1 LVARRV
7 NFPAE
12 RKRQIVIEIRQA
24 DIEDAVRLSS
34 LLMANSSEGGGPLYG
49 DWSIGVVTK
58 WITSGAVIAIAIDD
72 SKLIGVLFTFE
83 KAQASAA
90 PVVAMLRAWPGTA
103 DAYVYGPICIDES
116 ARGQGVLERLF
127 AYVVGRL
134 PGREAILFIK
144 ANNTRSLQAHAKLG
158 MRQVAN
164 FELGGEVFI
173 VLSSENAGR
182 S

>member
-1 LVARRV
+1 M
-7 NFPAE
+7 
-12 RKRQIVIEIRQA
+12 IEIQIRQA

-58 WITSGAVIAIAIDD
+58 WITSGALIAIAIDD
-72 SKLIGVLFTFE
+72 SKLIGVLFTSE

-90 PVVAMLRAWPGTA
+90 PVVAMLRAWPG
-103 DAYVYGPICIDES
+103 DAYVYGPVCIDET

-127 AYVVGRL
+127 AYVVARL

-144 ANNTRSLQAHAKLG
+144 ANNTRSLQAHARLG

-164 FELGGEVFI
+164 FELGGEIFI
-173 VLSSENAGR
+173 VLSSENANR

>member
-1 LVARRV
+1 M
-7 NFPAE
+7 
-12 RKRQIVIEIRQA
+12 IEIRQA
-24 DIEDAVRLSS
+24 KIEDAVRVSS
-34 LLMANSSEGGGPLYG
+34 LLMANSSERGGPLYG
-49 DWSIGVVTK
+49 DWSVGVVTK
-58 WITSGAVIAIAIDD
+58 WITSGALIAVAIDG
-72 SKLIGVLFTFE
+72 SRLIGVLFTSE

-90 PVVAMLRAWPGTA
+90 PVAAMLRAWPGTA

-116 ARGQGVLERLF
+116 AGGQGVLERLF

-144 ANNTRSLQAHAKLG
+144 ANNTRSLQAHTRLG

>member
-1 LVARRV
+1 M
-7 NFPAE
+7 
-12 RKRQIVIEIRQA
+12 IEIRQA
-24 DIEDAVRLSS
+24 KIEDAVRVSS
-34 LLMANSSEGGGPLYG
+34 LLMANSSERGGSLYG
-49 DWSIGVVTK
+49 DWSIGVVTN
-58 WITSGAVIAIAIDD
+58 WITSGALIAVAIDG
-72 SKLIGVLFTFE
+72 SRLVGVLFTSE
-83 KAQASAA
+83 KAQASAT

-127 AYVVGRL
+127 AYVAGRL

-144 ANNTRSLQAHAKLG
+144 ANNTRSLQAHARLG
-158 MRQVAN
+158 LRQVAD

>member
-1 LVARRV
+1 M
-7 NFPAE
+7 
-12 RKRQIVIEIRQA
+12 IEIRQA
-24 DIEDAVRLSS
+24 KIEDAVRVSS
-34 LLMANSSEGGGPLYG
+34 LLMANSSGRGGSLYG

-58 WITSGAVIAIAIDD
+58 WITSGALIAVAIDG
-72 SKLIGVLFTFE
+72 SRLIGVLFTSE
-83 KAQASAA
+83 KAQASAT

-103 DAYVYGPICIDES
+103 DAYVYGPICVDES

-127 AYVVGRL
+127 AYVAGRL

-144 ANNTRSLQAHAKLG
+144 ANNTRSLQAHARLG
-158 MRQVAN
+158 LRQVAD

>member
-1 LVARRV
+1 MESVG
-7 NFPAE
+7 PTD
-12 RKRQIVIEIRQA
+12 KDMIEIRQA
-24 DIEDAVRLSS
+24 KIEDAVGVSS
-34 LLMANSSEGGGPLYG
+34 LLMANSSERGGALYG

-58 WITSGAVIAIAIDD
+58 WISSGALIAVAIDG
-72 SKLIGVLFTFE
+72 SKLLGALLTSE

-103 DAYVYGPICIDES
+103 DAYVYGPVCVDKA
-116 ARGQGVLERLF
+116 ARGHGVLEKLF
-127 AYVVGRL
+127 AYVAARL

-144 ANNTRSLQAHAKLG
+144 ANNTRSLQAHARLG

-164 FELGGEVFI
+164 FELGGEAFI
-173 VLSSENAGR
+173 VLSGENAGR